1 MSEDTRGEMLIRREE
16 AKLERAKAKLEA
28 YEKTMTDT
36 IASLLKQ
43 ERNKKALARDAME
56 ATRNPGRRDEMLD
69 KADGGIYND
78 DGEIV
83 TGKEPRP
90 WEN

>member
-1 MSEDTRGEMLIRREE
+1 MGEDARGEMLIRREE

-28 YEKTMTDT
+28 YEKNMTET

-43 ERNKKALARDAME
+43 ERNKKAIARDAME
-56 ATRNPGRRDEMLD
+56 ATRNPGRRDTMLD
-69 KADGGIYND
+69 KANGGIYDD
-78 DGEIV
+78 DGEVI
-83 TGKEPRP
+83 TGDEPRP